1 MDCTLFWCFLAYAF
15 SVPLLIVYGVVY
27 GYEFMFNRLRTG
39 LEAAIFDSSASMAC
53 GAQRVEKEDPLT
65 WFAL

>member
-15 SVPLLIVYGVVY
+15 SVPLLIVYGVAY

-53 GAQRVEKEDPLT
+53 GA
-65 WFAL
+65 

>member
-15 SVPLLIVYGVVY
+15 SIPLLILYTVAY
-27 GYEFMFNRLRTG
+27 GYEYLFNCLRTG
-39 LEAAIFDSSASMAC
+39 LEAAIFGDSLAC
-53 GAQRVEKEDPLT
+53 GALRVETEDPLT